1 MEWFLRH
8 EQEYKTKPPANA
20 RGFIFETEAKPRKGA
35 NLCGVSV
42 FKPLSDKDSNLIK
55 YNPKHQVKVGGN
67 MNTTDAGIV
76 GKRLAAAALIFA
88 TLTGLAA
95 VIAAA
100 AEWVK

>member
-1 MEWFLRH
+1 
-8 EQEYKTKPPANA
+8 
-20 RGFIFETEAKPRKGA
+20 
-35 NLCGVSV
+35 
-42 FKPLSDKDSNLIK
+42 
-55 YNPKHQVKVGGN
+55 
-67 MNTTDAGIV
+67 MNTTYAEIV

>member
-1 MEWFLRH
+1 M
-8 EQEYKTKPPANA
+8 
-20 RGFIFETEAKPRKGA
+20 
-35 NLCGVSV
+35 
-42 FKPLSDKDSNLIK
+42 IK
-55 YNPKHQVKVGGN
+55 YNPKHQVKVDGK

-100 AEWVK
+100 AQWVK

>member
-1 MEWFLRH
+1 M
-8 EQEYKTKPPANA
+8 
-20 RGFIFETEAKPRKGA
+20 
-35 NLCGVSV
+35 
-42 FKPLSDKDSNLIK
+42 IK
-55 YNPKHQVKVGGN
+55 YNPKHQVKVGGK
-67 MNTTDAGIV
+67 MNTTDAEIV